1 MQLLGFQL
9 FWKYDGYEGSKV
21 LQHTKKVTK
30 CEIWYIEAERKAA
43 FCKSALFLF
52 KIEIAIL
59 RLWDCKRLK
68 MQLK

>member
-43 FCKSALFLF
+43 F
-52 KIEIAIL
+52 
-59 RLWDCKRLK
+59 
-68 MQLK
+68 